1 MVGTKQI
8 DPVLWGIHHP
18 AATPPHEEPMQRVIM
33 SAVIGLQC
41 FLGLLAAPPAQ
52 AATVTN
58 RDAKEYK
65 LTVLEGDKAQH
76 LMLKPSGVLQDVCPK
91 GCIVR
96 LNDSENDEYELEGT
110 EIVSI
115 EDGYLY
121 YDVPDVAPGAP
132 GAAAPTPAPEPK
144 KQ

>member
-1 MVGTKQI
+1 MQNRIVTIAVGFS
-8 DPVLWGIHHP
+8 VAVGL
-18 AATPPHEEPMQRVIM
+18 AFAT
-33 SAVIGLQC
+33 SS
-41 FLGLLAAPPAQ
+41 AAP

-58 RDAKEYK
+58 RDAKDYK
-65 LTVLEGDKAQH
+65 LTLLEGDKAQH
-76 LMLKPSGVLQDVCPK
+76 MTLKPSAVLQDICPK

-121 YDVPDVAPGAP
+121 YDVPDAGPGGGAPAP
-132 GAAAPTPAPEPK
+132 GAAAPPAGQENAPAGATPAPATPPAEK
-144 KQ
+144 K

>member
-1 MVGTKQI
+1 MDISIK
-8 DPVLWGIHHP
+8 
-18 AATPPHEEPMQRVIM
+18 
-33 SAVIGLQC
+33 SACAGLC
-41 FLGLLAAPPAQ
+41 LLATTSFCATTASAAP
-52 AATVTN
+52 VTN
-58 RDAKEYK
+58 RDTKEYK

-76 LMLKPSGVLQDVCPK
+76 HALKPSSVLQDVCPK

-121 YDVPDVAPGAP
+121 YDVPDAVPGPPPAGGTPPAGNAPGGGSAPAPAP
-132 GAAAPTPAPEPK
+132 GGEPK
-144 KQ
+144 KP

>member
-1 MVGTKQI
+1 MPKLI
-8 DPVLWGIHHP
+8 PD
-18 AATPPHEEPMQRVIM
+18 AAIGM
-33 SAVIGLQC
+33 SLFAAVATAVIAVG
-41 FLGLLAAPPAQ
+41 PAQ

-58 RDAKEYK
+58 RDAKDYK

-76 LMLKPSGVLQDVCPK
+76 LTLKPSAVLQDVCPK

-121 YDVPDVAPGAP
+121 YDVPDASPGAP
-132 GAAAPTPAPEPK
+132 GGAAGAPPPPAGEPK

>member
-1 MVGTKQI
+1 
-8 DPVLWGIHHP
+8 
-18 AATPPHEEPMQRVIM
+18 MQKFVM
-33 SAVIGLQC
+33 SAAIGLS
-41 FLGLLAAPPAQ
+41 FLAAAPSQ

-58 RDAKEYK
+58 RDAKDYK
-65 LTVLEGDKAQH
+65 LTVLEGDKSQSH
-76 LMLKPSGVLQDVCPK
+76 TLKPSSVLQDVCPK

-121 YDVPDVAPGAP
+121 YDVPDAVPGAP
-132 GAAAPTPAPEPK
+132 PAGSGAAGAAAPGATPPAGAPPASAPPASEPK

>member
-1 MVGTKQI
+1 MQNFIRMV
-8 DPVLWGIHHP
+8 VF
-18 AATPPHEEPMQRVIM
+18 
-33 SAVIGLQC
+33 GLC
-41 FLGLLAAPPAQ
+41 LFALSPTQ
-52 AATVTN
+52 AATITN
-58 RDAKEYK
+58 RDAKDYK

-76 LMLKPSGVLQDVCPK
+76 HTLKPSGILQDVCPK

-121 YDVPDVAPGAP
+121 YDVLDATPGAP
-132 GAAAPTPAPEPK
+132 GGTAGAPPASSEPK